1 MKDLAKILAAFAG
14 GALVGAAVALLTAPK
29 SGAETRA
36 QIIALAKEKSIVEA
50 NKEIVNLTLQASSK
64 LLERSVNEDDDKK
77 FVDDFVKKMKGENK

>member
-1 MKDLAKILAAFAG
+1 MITINYGEDK
-14 GALVGAAVALLTAPK
+14 ALNCKVKVSK
-29 SGAETRA
+29 A
-36 QIIALAKEKSIVEA
+36 QTFQKQFCKEKSIVEA